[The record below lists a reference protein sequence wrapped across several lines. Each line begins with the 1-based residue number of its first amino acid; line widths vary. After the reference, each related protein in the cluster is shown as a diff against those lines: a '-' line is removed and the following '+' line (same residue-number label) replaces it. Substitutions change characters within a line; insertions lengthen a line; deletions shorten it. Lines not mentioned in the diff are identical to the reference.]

1 MLRKVNIL
9 TVLAVLCA
17 LSYEYIVPYGAVWVY
32 GENYKSLMYEC
43 DNAMRDHFIA
53 KKAVE
58 ISPNEMN
65 ILNLNQPVCTI
76 NLLFFRLK
84 INPYSIC

>member
-9 TVLAVLCA
+9 TVLAVLGV
-17 LSYEYIVPYGAVWVY
+17 LTFEYVVPYGAVWVY
-32 GENYKSLMYEC
+32 GEDYKSLMYEC

-58 ISPNEMN
+58 LSPNEMN
-65 ILNLNQPVCTI
+65 
-76 NLLFFRLK
+76 
-84 INPYSIC
+84 